1 MGNLDVDF
9 KIWILDLQL
18 NAKSENGFQHWDHAE
33 ISVYGFSF
41 YCSIGKSEK
50 GFEKLSLRTA
60 DLHDHA

>member
-1 MGNLDVDF
+1 M
-9 KIWILDLQL
+9 DLQL
-18 NAKSENGFQHWDHAE
+18 NAKSENGFQRWDHAE

-60 DLHDHA
+60 DLHGHA